1 MMKQLFRQVLC
12 SLFRNVFLMIAKL
25 FSKSCFYTKISYRKE
40 LHTVAPWFQHIVC
53 SVKSDW
59 NSGNEQSL
67 LIYFDVNR
75 VYLYSILIAHKFNN
89 YWAKH

>member
-40 LHTVAPWFQHIVC
+40 LHTVAPWFQHTVVQLKVTGTLECTITI
-53 SVKSDW
+53 
-59 NSGNEQSL
+59 NL
-67 LIYFDVNR
+67 LR
-75 VYLYSILIAHKFNN
+75 R
-89 YWAKH
+89 